1 MPRPCAKASENI
13 LAIPVF
19 STLMKSLQLGIKYL
33 LNAARQQ
40 IAYYVHPA
48 FARPTQIVLNLTY
61 RCCLRCQMCDSWKSP
76 AMNELSTKEWQQ
88 IILGFSRWLPRSYYI
103 HFTGGEPFLRDDCV
117 DLLCFGAAHGVRTI
131 VNTNGF
137 LIDETLAK
145 RLAQSGLKYLI
156 ISLDGISPETVD
168 SLRGVA
174 GVYERITTAIQL
186 VNAYKPAGMI
196 VGISAV
202 ITEKNLDEL
211 IPLIEWAK
219 AHHVDRVG
227 FHALQPT
234 RIGAVAH
241 YPRTLI
247 LDEDLWVRDSKKLD
261 YIIDTLIRLKKQGS
275 PIINSVGYLNLL
287 RQYYANRDFVHNGFK
302 CMVGLNN
309 FGVEPD
315 GKVYFCRQRDHIGN
329 LRTASIQQV
338 WRSFLA
344 VQQRKEIQSCRQRCL
359 MMSAYTRSLSEKFAL
374 WYFLAKKQAF

>member
-1 MPRPCAKASENI
+1 MPRPRAKAGESK
-13 LAIPVF
+13 LAIPVS
-19 STLMKSLQLGIKYL
+19 STPMKNLQLGIKYL

-76 AMNELSTKEWQQ
+76 AMNELSKEEWQQ
-88 IILGFSRWLPRSYYI
+88 IILEFSRWLPRGYYI

-117 DLLCFGAAHGVRTI
+117 DLLCFAAAHGVRTI

-137 LIDETLAK
+137 LIDEVLAK
-145 RLAQSGLKYLI
+145 RLTQSGLKYLI
-156 ISLDGISPETVD
+156 ISLDGINPETVD

-174 GVYERITTAIQL
+174 GAYKRVTEAIQV
-186 VNAYKPAGMI
+186 VNAYKPKSMI
-196 VGISAV
+196 VGVSAV
-202 ITEKNLDEL
+202 ITKLNLDEL
-211 IPLIEWAK
+211 IPLIEWAET
-219 AHHVDRVG
+219 HHVDRVG

-234 RIGAVAH
+234 RRGAVAH

-247 LDEDLWVRDSKKLD
+247 LNEDLWVRDLEKLD
-261 YIIDTLIRLKKQGS
+261 YIIHTLIQLKKQGR

-287 RQYYANRDFVHNGFK
+287 GQYYANKDFVRNEFK

-315 GKVYFCRQRDHIGN
+315 GKVYFCRQRDHFGN

-344 VQQRKEIQSCRQRCL
+344 VQQRKEIQSCHQRCL
-359 MMSAYTRSLSEKFAL
+359 TTSVYTRSLSEKFAL